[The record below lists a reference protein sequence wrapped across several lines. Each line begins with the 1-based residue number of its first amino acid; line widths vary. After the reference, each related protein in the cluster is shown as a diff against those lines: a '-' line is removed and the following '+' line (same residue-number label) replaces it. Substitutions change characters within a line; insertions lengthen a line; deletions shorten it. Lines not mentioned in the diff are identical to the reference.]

1 MDKGAIEIGR
11 AYAYRQ
17 KPRAGEPI
25 ERVRILRHVRAS
37 KWEVEWL
44 DGENAGLRD
53 FVASRQLVFPWSGRT
68 KYLRAEELRSRFDEY
83 NRPQYEA
90 LGTPIERAIEQTIE
104 AAGEPSLMFFGGHL
118 WGKQDAFER
127 FVARAGRDPKKEIE
141 RALYSYVDQLGDM
154 HVAAEQAHELA
165 RAFTMA
171 EPRTVLDNVAA
182 TEIKW
187 SRDVKEPGNDYL
199 LPLLNEYRASW
210 AILRQWAGHDV
221 VVAELQDRVDRAERI
236 TLDALYVL
244 QKAGLDR
251 EAERL
256 RRKLGRS

>member
-1 MDKGAIEIGR
+1 M
-11 AYAYRQ
+11 
-17 KPRAGEPI
+17 
-25 ERVRILRHVRAS
+25 
-37 KWEVEWL
+37 EWL
-44 DGENAGLRD
+44 DGDNAGLKD
-53 FVASRQLVFPWSGRT
+53 FVESRQLVFPWSGRT
-68 KYLRAEELRSRFDEY
+68 KYLRAEESKKRFEEY
-83 NRPQYEA
+83 NGPQYEA
-90 LGTPIERAIEQTIE
+90 LGTPIDRAIEQAIE

-118 WGKQDAFER
+118 WGKPDAFER
-127 FVARAGRDPKKEIE
+127 YVARAGRDPKKEIE

-187 SRDVKEPGNDYL
+187 SRDVKEPGNDHL
-199 LPLLNEYRASW
+199 APLLNEYRASW

-221 VVAELQDRVDRAERI
+221 VVVELEERVERAERI
-236 TLDALYVL
+236 AMDAVYAL
-244 QKAGLDR
+244 QKAGLDT

-256 RRKLGRS
+256 RRKLGRG